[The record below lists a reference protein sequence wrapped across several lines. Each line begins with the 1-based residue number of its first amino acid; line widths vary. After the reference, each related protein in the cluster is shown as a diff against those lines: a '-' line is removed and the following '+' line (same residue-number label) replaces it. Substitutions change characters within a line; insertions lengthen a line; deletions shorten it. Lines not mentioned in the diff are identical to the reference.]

1 MIIKKVRKIK
11 LNFRIAPK
19 KIAEFCG
26 VSRQTVYNWKHGRS
40 FPTPRAEAKIKELMA
55 LYEKKE

>member
-1 MIIKKVRKIK
+1 MIIKRVKKVKI
-11 LNFRIAPK
+11 NFRIKPK

-26 VSRQTVYNWKHGRS
+26 VSRQTVYNWKHGRAY
-40 FPTPRAEAKIKELMA
+40 PHPKHEAKIRELMA